1 MSIVEV
7 GAAPRTR
14 LDGRALDQRV
24 GRPLV
29 DRDTGVHLAQEVAQV
44 LHAGVVSLGGRGP
57 GHQGRLRQLVSWRV
71 EFERQRGRGVSRV
84 WEQARVIV
92 TDPAHPPAAAR
103 AALATA

>member
-29 DRDTGVHLAQEVAQV
+29 DRDAGVHLAQEVAQV
-44 LHAGVVSLGGRGP
+44 LHAGVVGLTG
-57 GHQGRLRQLVSWRV
+57 
-71 EFERQRGRGVSRV
+71 
-84 WEQARVIV
+84 
-92 TDPAHPPAAAR
+92 
-103 AALATA
+103 